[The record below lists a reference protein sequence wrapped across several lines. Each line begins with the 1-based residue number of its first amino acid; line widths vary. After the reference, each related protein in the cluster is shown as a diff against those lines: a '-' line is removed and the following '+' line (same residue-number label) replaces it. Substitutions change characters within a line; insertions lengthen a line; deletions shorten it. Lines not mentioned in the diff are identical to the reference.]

1 MKNQLLTFEQAKAL
15 PIGTVLFF
23 ADTARKKE
31 ENRVYCIVT
40 ETGVNYFQYTW
51 YQKKFECDP
60 ASHGV
65 GIPVSL
71 YNNTQFIQVG
81 IAPIDVNKK
90 KAFTV

>member
-1 MKNQLLTFEQAKAL
+1 MTSHLLSFEQAKVL

-40 ETGVNYFQYTW
+40 ETGINYFQYTW
-51 YQKKFECDP
+51 YQKKFEFDP

-65 GIPVSL
+65 GIPVAL
-71 YNNTQFIQVG
+71 YNNTQFIRVG
-81 IAPIDVNKK
+81 IEPIDVNKK
-90 KAFTV
+90 KNFTA